1 MAVLTAYDHRAGLL
15 MWAGVVV
22 FGDAKPRS
30 YKPLTRQNIA
40 SGSPLEPIIGF
51 SRAVR
56 VGPYVAV
63 GGTAPI
69 GTNGKC
75 AGVGD
80 IVVQTRRCFEII
92 EQALKTAGGNFADV
106 TRTRILLTRITD
118 WQAVAKIHGEIFGT
132 IRPVTTVVQ
141 VTGFVDPDWLIEI
154 EVDAIVP

>member
-1 MAVLTAYDHRAGLL
+1 MVGL
-15 MWAGVVV
+15 VQ
-22 FGDAKPRS
+22 
-30 YKPLTRQNIA
+30 RQNIK

-69 GTNGKC
+69 GPDGTC
-75 AGVGD
+75 AGVGNVE
-80 IVVQTRRCFEII
+80 IQTRRCFAII
-92 EQALKTAGGNFADV
+92 EKALHDAGSRFQDV
-106 TRTRILLTRITD
+106 TRTRILLTRISD
-118 WQAVAKIHGEIFGT
+118 WQAVAKIHGEIFGI

-154 EVDAIVP
+154 EVDAIVSTYSP